1 MLLDPPTPADNS
13 ETPSAPPPAAATR
26 VCPNCADLFLVPV
39 KGPGGHKRFCS
50 DACRGQWGNRE
61 KAHGAV
67 IVTLAKIW
75 RKNRGSGEIGKAAF
89 SRLTE
94 ALDLLISEDE
104 EAARPKLLA
113 GGKVDR
119 FLRVVV
125 AERYLD
131 RKRR

>member
-1 MLLDPPTPADNS
+1 MLDASTAPETLAVAPRAAPAN
-13 ETPSAPPPAAATR
+13 PRA
-26 VCPNCADLFLVPV
+26 CPNCGEEFVIPS

-50 DACRGQWGNRE
+50 DPCRVAWGNRE

-67 IVTLAKIW
+67 VITLAKIW

-89 SRLTE
+89 ARLTE
-94 ALDLLISEDE
+94 ALDILISEDE
-104 EAARPKLLA
+104 ASGRPKLLA

-119 FLRVVV
+119 FLKQVVD
-125 AERYLD
+125 ERYLD